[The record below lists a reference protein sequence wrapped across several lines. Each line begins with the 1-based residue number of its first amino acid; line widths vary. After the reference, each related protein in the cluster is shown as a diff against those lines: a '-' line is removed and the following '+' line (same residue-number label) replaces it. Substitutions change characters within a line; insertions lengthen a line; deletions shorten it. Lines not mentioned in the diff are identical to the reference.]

1 MKIPSFNDLS
11 VLVFGDVMLDRY
23 LIGATQRISPE
34 APVPIVLQSDTEDR
48 LGGAANVALNLASLG
63 VDTHLSGALG
73 KDNEAG
79 IIEALL
85 AEKKISN
92 HCYHSANAHSI
103 VKLRITSRNQQLLR
117 VDTEKTLDEKVQ
129 AELTSH
135 AAPLTKNMNTVV
147 LSDYNKGALHAPGS
161 LIKAC
166 NDARIP
172 VLVDPKGNDFTKY
185 KNATMLTPNMSEFE
199 LIVGECSDMQEVF
212 EKGERL
218 RAELN
223 LEALVVTMSEKGVAI
238 IEREQEP
245 VQMPTR
251 AREVYDVTGAGDTM
265 IASLAACTAA
275 GQSVTEAT
283 KVAMLA
289 AAIVVGKAG
298 TATVSMDELN
308 NELIRHDISDGK
320 TMVEQDE
327 LLELVKAARA
337 KGERIVMTNG
347 CFDLLHPGHLAY
359 LQEAASEGDRLVV
372 AVNSDESVRGLKG
385 DQRPINPLKDRMEML
400 AGIKGVDWVCAFAEE
415 TPRDL
420 IAAVLPDVLIKGGD
434 YKAEEIAGY
443 EEVKNSGGEVK
454 ILSLVGDHSST
465 RLIDRIRDKLGT

>member
-1 MKIPSFNDLS
+1 
-11 VLVFGDVMLDRY
+11 MLDRY

-63 VDTHLSGALG
+63 IDTHLSGALG
-73 KDNEAG
+73 KDSEART
-79 IIEALL
+79 IEALL

-92 HCYHSANAHSI
+92 HCHHFANAHSI
-103 VKLRITSRNQQLLR
+103 IKLRVTSRNQQLLR
-117 VDTEKTLDEKVQ
+117 IDTEKTLDKSIQ
-129 AELTSH
+129 TELINH
-135 AAPLTKNMNTVV
+135 VAPLTKNMNTVV
-147 LSDYNKGALHAPGS
+147 LSDYNKGALHAPES

-166 NDARIP
+166 NNARIP

-185 KNATMLTPNMSEFE
+185 KNATLLTPNLSEFE
-199 LIVGECSDMQEVF
+199 LIVGECHDIQEVF
-212 EKGERL
+212 EKGEQL

-238 IEREQEP
+238 IEREQAP
-245 VQMPTR
+245 AQLPTR

-265 IASLAACTAA
+265 IATLAACTAA
-275 GQSVTEAT
+275 GQTVTEAT

-289 AAIVVGKAG
+289 AAIVVGKVG

-308 NELIRHDISDGK
+308 NELIQHDISHGK
-320 TMVEQDE
+320 TIVGQDE
-327 LLELVKAARA
+327 LIELVNAARA

-359 LQEAASEGDRLVV
+359 LQEAASEGDRLIV
-372 AVNSDESVRGLKG
+372 AVNGDESVRGLKG
-385 DQRPINPLKDRMEML
+385 EQRPINPLRDRMAML
-400 AGIKGVDWVCAFAEE
+400 AGIKGVDWVCAFDDA
-415 TPRDL
+415 TPRNL
-420 IAAVLPDVLIKGGD
+420 ISAVLPDVLIKGGD

-443 EEVKNSGGEVK
+443 DEVKNSGGEVK
-454 ILSLVGDHSST
+454 ILKLLDGYSST
-465 RLIDRIRDKLGT
+465 RLISRIRDKLEA